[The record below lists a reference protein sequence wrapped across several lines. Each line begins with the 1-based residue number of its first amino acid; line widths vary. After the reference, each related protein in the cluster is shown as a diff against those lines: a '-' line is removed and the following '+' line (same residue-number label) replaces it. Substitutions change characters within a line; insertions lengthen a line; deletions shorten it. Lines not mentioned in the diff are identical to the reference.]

1 MNAVCTLGLDLGT
14 SSAKA
19 IVTDTGGR
27 VLAQASAGYAVSSAK
42 AGYAESHPGD
52 WWSAVRA
59 CAREA
64 VDAGGRA
71 GGARPAAIGLSGQM
85 HGLVLTSADGEA
97 LRPALL
103 WADSRATGALRA
115 YRRLEP
121 AARARLAN
129 PLAPGMTG
137 PLLMWVAEH
146 EPGTYRDAR
155 WALAPK
161 DWLRARLTGEIHAEP
176 SDASA
181 SLLYDVPGDR
191 WDLDVVGALGLDA
204 GLLAPVLP
212 SAGAPAGHLTAG
224 AAAELGLPAGIPVAA
239 GAGDTAAAALGSG
252 IGLGDVQL
260 TVGTGAQVLRL
271 LAAPASRADA
281 GVNLYRSATPDGWY
295 QMGATL
301 SAGLSLNWVR
311 EVMNASWAELYASAG
326 RPGRPHDPLFVPHL
340 SGERTPYCDPA
351 LRGSWTAL
359 SLADDRTS
367 LLRGALEGTAFAIRD
382 ALDALLGED
391 RLGEDR
397 LGEDLPARLRLAG
410 GGTLAAGWRQ
420 LLADVLGLPLYA
432 VDVPAASGRG
442 AALLGAHA
450 AGLLSF
456 DDIAGPLAPPAGL
469 AAEPDP
475 AMTAFHAERHARFRH
490 IVPALRLTGACD

>member
-19 IVTDTGGR
+19 VVTDTGGK
-27 VLAQASAGYAVSSAK
+27 VLAQASAGYAVTSAM
-42 AGYAESHPGD
+42 AGYAESEPAD
-52 WWSAVRA
+52 WWSAVTA

-64 VDAGGRA
+64 VQGA
-71 GGARPAAIGLSGQM
+71 GGARPSAIGLAGQM
-85 HGLVLTSADGEA
+85 HGLVLTSAAGQA

-115 YRRLEP
+115 YRRLGP
-121 AARARLAN
+121 AALARLAN

-146 EPGTYRDAR
+146 EPDTYRDAR
-155 WALAPK
+155 WALQPK
-161 DWLRARLTGEIHAEP
+161 DWLRARLTGEVHAEP

-191 WDLDVVGALGLDA
+191 WDLEVVGALSLDA
-204 GLLAPVLP
+204 SLLAPVLP
-212 SAGAPAGHLTAG
+212 SGGAPAGHLTAG
-224 AAAELGLPAGIPVAA
+224 AGAELGLPAGLLLAA

-252 IGLGDVQL
+252 IGPGDVQL
-260 TVGTGAQVLRL
+260 TVGTGAQVIRP
-271 LAAPASRADA
+271 LATPVSRAEA

-295 QMGATL
+295 QMGATV

-311 EVMNASWAELYASAG
+311 EVMNASWAELYASAD
-326 RPGRPHDPLFVPHL
+326 RPGQAHDPIFIPHL
-340 SGERTPYCDPA
+340 SGERTPYSDPA

-367 LLRGALEGTAFAIRD
+367 LLRCALEGTAFAIRD

-391 RLGEDR
+391 R
-397 LGEDLPARLRLAG
+397 PPRLRLAG

-432 VDVPAASGRG
+432 VDVAAASGRG

-456 DDIAGPLAPPAGL
+456 DDIQGPLVPPVSL
-469 AAEPDP
+469 VAEPDP
-475 AMTAFHAERHARFRH
+475 AMAAFHAERHARFRR
-490 IVPALRLTGACD
+490 VVSALRPEAGGAA

>member
-19 IVTDTGGR
+19 VVTDTGGR
-27 VLAQASAGYAVSSAK
+27 VLAQASAGYAVSSAM
-42 AGYAESHPGD
+42 AGYAESEPAD
-52 WWSAVRA
+52 WWSAVTA

-64 VDAGGRA
+64 VQGA
-71 GGARPAAIGLSGQM
+71 GGARPSAIGLSGQM
-85 HGLVLTSADGEA
+85 HGLVLTSAAGQA

-115 YRRLEP
+115 YRRLGP
-121 AARARLAN
+121 AALARLAN

-146 EPGTYRDAR
+146 EPDMYRNAR
-155 WALAPK
+155 WALQPK
-161 DWLRARLTGEIHAEP
+161 DWLRARITGEVYAEP

-191 WDLDVVGALGLDA
+191 WDLEVVGALSLHA
-204 GLLAPVLP
+204 SMLAPLLP
-212 SAGAPAGHLTAG
+212 SAGAPAGQLTAG
-224 AAAELGLPAGIPVAA
+224 AGAELGLPAGLPVAA

-252 IGLGDVQL
+252 IGPGDVQL
-260 TVGTGAQVLRL
+260 TVGTGAQVIRPLV
-271 LAAPASRADA
+271 APVSRADA

-311 EVMNASWAELYASAG
+311 EIMNASWAELYASAD
-326 RPGRPHDPLFVPHL
+326 RPGQAHDPIFVPHL
-340 SGERTPYCDPA
+340 SGERTPFSDPA

-367 LLRGALEGTAFAIRD
+367 LLRCALEGTAFAIRD

-391 RLGEDR
+391 R
-397 LGEDLPARLRLAG
+397 PARLRLAG
-410 GGTLAAGWRQ
+410 GGTLTAGWRQ

-456 DDIAGPLAPPAGL
+456 DDIQGPLAPPTSLVAG
-469 AAEPDP
+469 PDP
-475 AMTAFHAERHARFRH
+475 AMAAFHAERHARFRR
-490 IVPALRLTGACD
+490 VVSALRPQEGGAA

>member
-1 MNAVCTLGLDLGT
+1 MNAVSTLGLDLGT

-19 IVTDTGGR
+19 VVTDTGGT
-27 VLAQASAGYAVSSAK
+27 VLAQASAGYAVTSAM
-42 AGYAESHPGD
+42 AGYAESDPAD
-52 WWSAVRA
+52 WWSAVRS

-64 VDAGGRA
+64 VRVGGT
-71 GGARPAAIGLSGQM
+71 RPAAIGLSGQM
-85 HGLVLTSADGEA
+85 HGLVLATADGAA

-103 WADSRATGALRA
+103 WADSRATGVLAV
-115 YRRLEP
+115 YRRLGP
-121 AARARLAN
+121 AALARLAN
-129 PLAPGMTG
+129 PLTPGMTG
-137 PLLMWVAEH
+137 PLLIWVAEH
-146 EPGTYRDAR
+146 EPETYRGAR

-191 WDLDVVGALGLDA
+191 WDLEVVGALGLDA

-212 SAGAPAGHLTAG
+212 SAGEPAGHLTAW
-224 AAAELGLPAGIPVAA
+224 AADELGLPAGIPVAA
-239 GAGDTAAAALGSG
+239 GAGDTAAATLGSG
-252 IGLGDVQL
+252 IGLGEVQL
-260 TVGTGAQVLRL
+260 TVGTGAQVIRP

-281 GVNLYRSATPDGWY
+281 GVHLYRLATPDGWY

-326 RPGRPHDPLFVPHL
+326 HQGRIDDPIFVPHL

-351 LRGSWTAL
+351 LRGSWAGL
-359 SLADDRTS
+359 SLACDRTS
-367 LLRGALEGTAFAIRD
+367 LLRCALEGVAFAIRD
-382 ALDALLGED
+382 ALDALLGGS
-391 RLGEDR
+391 RSGQQ
-397 LGEDLPARLRLAG
+397 GPPRLRLAG

-442 AALLGAHA
+442 AALLGARA

-456 DDIAGPLAPPAGL
+456 DDITGPLAPPASL

-475 AMTAFHAERHARFRH
+475 AMAAFHAERHARFRH
-490 IVPALRLTGACD
+490 IVSVLQPEEKGAV